1 MNPRVRAFCRGNES
15 FANRVYPLSHLL
27 GSRHGT
33 GGTHIGANIGD
44 EVEDQRSDSELLT
57 ASAAEPGVFTELYR
71 RHAEDLLRYFAR
83 RTLDPEAAAE
93 LTAET
98 FAQAF
103 ASRTTYRDTGANGV
117 AWIYGVA
124 RHQLGRFFRSGR
136 VDRAARRRL
145 GMPER
150 ELPPADYERIEDLV
164 DFEPIRG
171 AITEALATLRD
182 DHRDALRY
190 RVIEQLS
197 YPEVARRLSCTED
210 NARQRVSRGLRRL
223 AFVLQERGLQPATGT
238 EMET

>member
-1 MNPRVRAFCRGNES
+1 
-15 FANRVYPLSHLL
+15 
-27 GSRHGT
+27 
-33 GGTHIGANIGD
+33 
-44 EVEDQRSDSELLT
+44 VEDQRSDSELLT
-57 ASAAEPGVFTELYR
+57 VSATEPGAFTVLYR

-103 ASRTTYRDTGANGV
+103 ASRSSYRDTGANGV

-164 DFEPIRG
+164 DFAPIRG
-171 AITEALATLRD
+171 AIAEALESLAREQ
-182 DHRDALRY
+182 RDALRF
-190 RVIEQLS
+190 RVIDQLG
-197 YPEVARRLSCTED
+197 YPEVARRLGCSET

-223 AFVLQERGLQPATGT
+223 ALVLQEQGVQPAVET
-238 EMET
+238 EP

>member
-1 MNPRVRAFCRGNES
+1 
-15 FANRVYPLSHLL
+15 
-27 GSRHGT
+27 
-33 GGTHIGANIGD
+33 
-44 EVEDQRSDSELLT
+44 VEDQRSDSELLMV
-57 ASAAEPGVFTELYR
+57 SATEPAAFAVLYR

-103 ASRTTYRDTGANGV
+103 ASRTTYQDTGANGV

-136 VDRAARRRL
+136 VDRAARRKL

-164 DFEPIRG
+164 DFAPIRG
-171 AITEALATLRD
+171 AVADALGGLRD
-182 DHRDALRY
+182 DHREALRY
-190 RVIEQLS
+190 RVIEQLA
-197 YPEVARRLSCTED
+197 YPEVARRLGCSEA
-210 NARQRVSRGLRRL
+210 NARQRVSRGLRRMAL
-223 AFVLQERGLQPATGT
+223 VLQEQGVRPNVET
-238 EMET
+238 ES

>member
-1 MNPRVRAFCRGNES
+1 V
-15 FANRVYPLSHLL
+15 
-27 GSRHGT
+27 
-33 GGTHIGANIGD
+33 
-44 EVEDQRSDSELLT
+44 DQRSDSELLT
-57 ASAAEPGVFTELYR
+57 VSATEPGAFAVLYR

-136 VDRAARRRL
+136 VDREARRRL

-150 ELPPADYERIEDLV
+150 ELPLADYERIEDLV
-164 DFEPIRG
+164 DFAPIRG
-171 AITEALATLRD
+171 ALEEALRTLGADQRE
-182 DHRDALRY
+182 ALRL
-190 RVIEQLS
+190 RVIEELP
-197 YPEVARRLSCTED
+197 YTEVARRLACTEQ
-210 NARQRVSRGLRRL
+210 NARQRVSRGLRWL
-223 AFVLQERGLQPATGT
+223 ALELQERGLQPA
-238 EMET
+238 MESDS

>member
-1 MNPRVRAFCRGNES
+1 
-15 FANRVYPLSHLL
+15 
-27 GSRHGT
+27 
-33 GGTHIGANIGD
+33 
-44 EVEDQRSDSELLT
+44 VEDQRSDSELLT

-103 ASRTTYRDTGANGV
+103 VSRTTYRDTGANGV

-124 RHQLGRFFRSGR
+124 RHQLGRFFRAGQ

-145 GMPER
+145 EMPER

-171 AITEALATLRD
+171 AITEALETLRD
-182 DHRDALRY
+182 DHREALRY

-197 YPEVARRLSCTED
+197 YPEVARRLSCSED

-223 AFVLQERGLQPATGT
+223 GLVLQEQGLQPVT
-238 EMET
+238 EPMTEKKET

>member
-1 MNPRVRAFCRGNES
+1 M
-15 FANRVYPLSHLL
+15 
-27 GSRHGT
+27 
-33 GGTHIGANIGD
+33 
-44 EVEDQRSDSELLT
+44 DQRSDSELLT
-57 ASAAEPGVFTELYR
+57 VSATEPGAFTELYR

-103 ASRTTYRDTGANGV
+103 ASRATYRDTGANGV

-164 DFEPIRG
+164 DFAPIRG
-171 AITEALATLRD
+171 AITEALESLREE
-182 DHRDALRY
+182 HREALRY

-197 YPEVARRLSCTED
+197 YPEVARRLSCSED

-223 AFVLQERGLQPATGT
+223 VSCRAGPH
-238 EMET
+238 

>member
-1 MNPRVRAFCRGNES
+1 VLDP
-15 FANRVYPLSHLL
+15 
-27 GSRHGT
+27 RHGT
-33 GGTHIGANIGD
+33 GGVHFRASLGTDIGAR
-44 EVEDQRSDSELLT
+44 VEDQRSDSELLT
-57 ASAAEPGVFTELYR
+57 VSATEPGAFAVLYR

-83 RTLDPEAAAE
+83 RTLDPESAAE

-136 VDRAARRRL
+136 VDRAARRRI

-150 ELPPADYERIEDLV
+150 ELPPEDFERIEDLV
-164 DFEPIRG
+164 DFAPIRG
-171 AITEALATLRD
+171 AIVEALETLRE
-182 DHRDALRY
+182 DHRDALRL
-190 RVIEQLS
+190 RVIEQRS
-197 YPEVARRLSCTED
+197 YPEVARALSCTEE

-223 AFVLQERGLQPATGT
+223 ALVLQEKGLQPVGEPMT
-238 EMET
+238 EKES

>member
-1 MNPRVRAFCRGNES
+1 M
-15 FANRVYPLSHLL
+15 
-27 GSRHGT
+27 
-33 GGTHIGANIGD
+33 
-44 EVEDQRSDSELLT
+44 EDQRSDSELLT
-57 ASAAEPGVFTELYR
+57 VSATEPVAFAVLYG

-103 ASRTTYRDTGANGV
+103 ASRATYRDTGANGV

-136 VDRAARRRL
+136 VDVAARRRL

-150 ELPPADYERIEDLV
+150 ELPPDDYERIEDLV
-164 DFEPIRG
+164 DFAPMRS
-171 AITEALATLRD
+171 AIADALESLRE
-182 DHRDALRY
+182 DHRDALRF

-197 YPEVARRLSCTED
+197 YPEVARRLSCSED

-223 AFVLQERGLQPATGT
+223 ALVLQEQGLQPAT
-238 EMET
+238 ETDA

>member
-1 MNPRVRAFCRGNES
+1 
-15 FANRVYPLSHLL
+15 
-27 GSRHGT
+27 
-33 GGTHIGANIGD
+33 
-44 EVEDQRSDSELLT
+44 VEDQRSDSELLT
-57 ASAAEPGVFTELYR
+57 VSATEPGAFAVLYR

-136 VDRAARRRL
+136 IDRAARRKL

-150 ELPPADYERIEDLV
+150 ELPSADYERIEDLV
-164 DFEPIRG
+164 DFAPIRG
-171 AITEALATLRD
+171 AVAEALGSLRE
-182 DHRDALRY
+182 DHREALRF
-190 RVIEQLS
+190 RVVEELA
-197 YPEVARRLSCTED
+197 YPEVARRLGCSEQ
-210 NARQRVSRGLRRL
+210 NARQRVSRGLRRMAL
-223 AFVLQERGLQPATGT
+223 VLQEQGVQPSVET
-238 EMET
+238 EP